1 MSLKVLV
8 GGGGVAGLAALGTLL
23 QLGEED
29 ILLLEATDRLGGRLT
44 TIRHGNAEIGEVAWL

>member
-1 MSLKVLV
+1 M

-29 ILLLEATDRLGGRLT
+29 LLLLEATDRLGGRLT
-44 TIRHGNAEIGEVAWL
+44 TVRHGNGEMRDCMTLVN